1 MHRRSVAR
9 PPPAAVV
16 GLFKDRAESVNL
28 LADSAMMF
36 YRELHADAALVAQ
49 HLTDAVRPAVAAL
62 AQALAEAP
70 WEPAAIG
77 SAFKAV
83 LAQHGLKMPQLAMPV
98 RVLVMGTPQTPS
110 VDQVLALH
118 ERQVVLDRLSRA

>member
-1 MHRRSVAR
+1 MLFRSDFACALSQVA
-9 PPPAAVV
+9 
-16 GLFKDRAESVNL
+16 
-28 LADSAMMF
+28 
-36 YRELHADAALVAQ
+36 
-49 HLTDAVRPAVAAL
+49 
-62 AQALAEAP
+62 

-77 SAFKAV
+77 AAMKAV

-118 ERQVVLDRLSRA
+118 KREVVLQRLSKG